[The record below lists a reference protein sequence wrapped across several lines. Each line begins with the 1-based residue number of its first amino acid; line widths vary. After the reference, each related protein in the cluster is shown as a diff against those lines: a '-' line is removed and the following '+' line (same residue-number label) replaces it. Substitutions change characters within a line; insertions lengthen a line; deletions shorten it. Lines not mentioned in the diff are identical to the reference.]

1 MRRPLPILQTWLTRH
16 SLAPGCISAGPVRP
30 TGRRAGST
38 RMMDSGGPR
47 RSSHVPESLGLVA
60 PKTPH
65 QLESSSCHDDGG
77 WGAEPCSRGAGRGPR
92 LLPQVIEG
100 TGTPRVSPLKK
111 ASPGHSHR
119 RGCWV
124 MGCFRNQTGRKGVS
138 GWPLSSLNCI
148 FSSAKRE
155 WWPTPHRRV
164 RRAAPGLHPGR
175 HREQRTPGRWVQY
188 LIDGA
193 IRMAQY
199 PVALALVPDPVTL
212 VLISIPEGQTRRLL
226 SGWEG
231 PGGCVTH
238 TGSSDWGSARTPG
251 TKAKIGPEQMAQA
264 VALPGPSQ
272 RGRWPWRPVACSD
285 GSPACWAPGVKVWRG
300 KREGSGGAC
309 KSQGQNFARKL
320 PGV

>member
-1 MRRPLPILQTWLTRH
+1 
-16 SLAPGCISAGPVRP
+16 
-30 TGRRAGST
+30 
-38 RMMDSGGPR
+38 
-47 RSSHVPESLGLVA
+47 
-60 PKTPH
+60 
-65 QLESSSCHDDGG
+65 
-77 WGAEPCSRGAGRGPR
+77 
-92 LLPQVIEG
+92 
-100 TGTPRVSPLKK
+100 
-111 ASPGHSHR
+111 
-119 RGCWV
+119 

-138 GWPLSSLNCI
+138 GWPLSSLNRI

-155 WWPTPHRRV
+155 RWPTLPRRV

-193 IRMAQY
+193 VRMAQC
-199 PVALALVPDPVTL
+199 PMALALVPDPVAL
-212 VLISIPEGQTRRLL
+212 VLISVPEGQTRRLL

-264 VALPGPSQ
+264 VALPGPGQ

-285 GSPACWAPGVKVWRG
+285 GRPRLLGPRCEGLERKTGRKWGGLQIPRAGFCTKTAWSVKDAQHWAR
-300 KREGSGGAC
+300 S
-309 KSQGQNFARKL
+309 
-320 PGV
+320 